1 MLNLDGHESLFYHG
15 AHLKAD
21 HPFFT
26 YCRTLTI
33 SGRAPRAAGPQGYSK
48 GIEGRQS
55 GYSNISHRTGHA
67 FFPC

>member
-26 YCRTLTI
+26 YCRTAYHLWQGAP
-33 SGRAPRAAGPQGYSK
+33 GRGSTGVF
-48 GIEGRQS
+48 EG
-55 GYSNISHRTGHA
+55 N
-67 FFPC
+67 